1 MSVAPPPVAS
11 PGTGQAVIADRR
23 FQHYGGNRSGVGY
36 AFWRLYL
43 YSVGWVLGLKRSARY
58 KIVPALFLLAA
69 FGPAAI
75 IVVVAV
81 VAPVG
86 TELPNYWDLYGF
98 TLPAIYVF
106 VAITVPELICPD
118 RRHGTLRM
126 YMTSNLNPAMYVA
139 AKVAA
144 AWTVLGIV
152 TLLPVLFV
160 LGGYTF
166 VGDGPDSALHFF
178 KTLGQAFAAG
188 GEYALFYG
196 TLALAIAS
204 LTDRNS
210 FASAGIILTFILTGA
225 ALGILQG
232 PLKAPD
238 WVELFNINTL
248 PTDLMMKIY
257 QQPIEGM
264 SLAGWQLGA
273 GVAAWVVGG
282 LGVLAYRYVGEARK

>member
-1 MSVAPPPVAS
+1 MS
-11 PGTGQAVIADRR
+11 AVIADRR
-23 FQHYGGNRSGVGY
+23 FQHYSGPRHGVVY
-36 AFWRLYL
+36 AFWSLYL

-69 FGPAAI
+69 FGPTAVI
-75 IVVVAV
+75 LVVSV
-81 VAPVG
+81 VAPPG
-86 TELPNYWDLYGF
+86 TQLPSYFDLYSF
-98 TLPAIYVF
+98 TLPAIYIF
-106 VAITVPELICPD
+106 VAITIPELICPD

-126 YMTSNLNPAMYVA
+126 YMTSNLNPVVYLA

-152 TLLPVLFV
+152 TVLPELLL
-160 LGGYTF
+160 LAGYTF
-166 VGDGPDSALHFF
+166 VGVGPDSTLHWFR
-178 KTLGQAFAAG
+178 TLGQVFAG
-188 GEYALFYG
+188 GADYALFYG

-238 WVELFNINTL
+238 WVELVNINTL
-248 PTDLMMKIY
+248 PTDLMLKIY
-257 QQPIEGM
+257 QQAVEGLKLETWE
-264 SLAGWQLGA
+264 LA
-273 GVAAWVVGG
+273 AAVTGWVVAG
-282 LGVLAYRYVGEARK
+282 LGVLAYRYRSEARK